1 MNFKKSLLFLFLFVC
16 VSSFSQLAMYHDF
29 DGDGSGQYFGRS
41 VDINFIG
48 TTFIGGAPSNT
59 TGNYPEGYAMI
70 YEWNGNNWMQKG
82 SRLLGE
88 NNYDNFGVSTAIDSV
103 GNRI

>member
-1 MNFKKSLLFLFLFVC
+1 
-16 VSSFSQLAMYHDF
+16 MYHDF

-41 VDINFIG
+41 VDIDFSG

-70 YEWNGNNWMQKG
+70 YEWNGKTEAICNVCGHKVVRLFQMMQQRWG
-82 SRLLGE
+82 
-88 NNYDNFGVSTAIDSV
+88 
-103 GNRI
+103 

>member
-1 MNFKKSLLFLFLFVC
+1 
-16 VSSFSQLAMYHDF
+16 MYHDF

-41 VDINFIG
+41 VDIDFTG

-70 YEWNGNNWMQKG
+70 YKWSGNNWMQKG

-88 NNYDNFGVSTAIDSV
+88 NNYDNFGNHNYSLNKKQIT
-103 GNRI
+103 NRTSFAHPS